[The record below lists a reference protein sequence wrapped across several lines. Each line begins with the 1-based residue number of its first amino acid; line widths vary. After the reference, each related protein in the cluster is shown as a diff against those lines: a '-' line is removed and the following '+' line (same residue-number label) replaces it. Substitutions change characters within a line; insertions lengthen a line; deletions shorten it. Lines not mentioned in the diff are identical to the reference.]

1 MSIESAI
8 AKLGGIRPLEDKFH
22 PLNEAEVAELEKEVG
37 ASLPDDYVWLLT
49 TYGESL
55 LTNSVQFEPLNSEPE
70 YKHPEEL
77 GIPNGCSFSGSEVTT
92 IYGKNIRKGE
102 FTVLEKLKTFR
113 DRMPEKFLPFADD
126 GLGNQ
131 LCLCL
136 APKNYQKV
144 YWWDHELEWDTDDYE
159 DETGSAMPEEAK
171 FQNVYLVA
179 NSLKEFF
186 EKLFVSASADD

>member
-1 MSIESAI
+1 MSIKSAI

-22 PLNEAEVAELEKEVG
+22 PLNKVEVDVLEKEVS
-37 ASLPDDYVWLLT
+37 ANLPDDYGWLLA

-55 LTNSVQFEPLNSEPE
+55 LTNSVQFKPLNSEPE
-70 YKHPEEL
+70 HKHPEEL
-77 GIPNGCSFSGSEVTT
+77 GISNGCSFSGSEVTT
-92 IYGKNIRKGE
+92 IYGKNNRKGE
-102 FTVLEKLKTFR
+102 FTALEKLKTFR

-136 APKNYQKV
+136 APENCQKV
-144 YWWDHELEWDTDDYE
+144 YWWKHELEWDAEDYE
-159 DETGSAMPEEAK
+159 DETGSAMPNEAK

-179 NSLKEFF
+179 NSLTESF
-186 EKLFVSASADD
+186 ERLFVSASADD